1 MGTIRLQQ
9 FNYLNDF
16 YMSNIMVYVYDINAS
31 EVLSNSA
38 CNYLRNLFNHQ
49 DRPYKAHILFRKTYT
64 NGKIKKDIYKK
75 KLEKFKNAIQYS
87 RISSIIIHEPS
98 NELILDVFNNN
109 NGKIKILKD
118 KCVTLSSDDPNVK
131 SITFGTHID
140 HIYLAYNIYG
150 DGVWY
155 LNKYEDI
162 TSNLGFDQDESI
174 STEKIQKVFNKY
186 LISQE
191 RKHQ

>member
-1 MGTIRLQQ
+1 
-9 FNYLNDF
+9 
-16 YMSNIMVYVYDINAS
+16 MSNIMVYVYDINAS
-31 EVLSNSA
+31 EMISNGV
-38 CNYLRNLFNHQ
+38 CNYLRNLFNSK
-49 DRPYKAHILFRKTYT
+49 DRPYKAHILFKKTYT
-64 NGKIKKDIYKK
+64 NEKDIYKK
-75 KLEKFKNAIQYS
+75 NLEKFKNTLQYS
-87 RISSIIIHEPS
+87 RVSSIIIHEPN
-98 NELILDVFNNN
+98 NELILDVFNNS
-109 NGKIKILKD
+109 GKIKILKD

-150 DGVWY
+150 SGAWY
-155 LNKYEDI
+155 FNRYEDI

-174 STEKIQKVFNKY
+174 STERIQKVFNKY